1 MTFMVCRIVRKPR
14 INARVGQT
22 MVCQQERDR
31 FQSVRLQF
39 TPRTDRRSLT
49 VKSGHRCWCSCQPD
63 ATAQGRGALQWPD
76 LTVKDLQSVPLK
88 R

>member
-1 MTFMVCRIVRKPR
+1 MTFMVCRTVRKPR
-14 INARVGQT
+14 INAGVGQT
-22 MVCQQERDR
+22 MVCQQEWDR
-31 FQSVRLQF
+31 VQSVRLQF

-49 VKSGHRCWCSCQPD
+49 VKSGHSCWCSCQPD
-63 ATAQGRGALQWPD
+63 ATAQGRGAFKWPD